1 MYFLVSYL
9 DDNPDASS
17 LLLLLLFLFSK
28 QWKNNKNKESAFIHT
43 HIHTNIYSVLTL
55 CFLYDCK
62 INKMVIN

>member
-17 LLLLLLFLFSK
+17 LLLLLFLFSK

-43 HIHTNIYSVLTL
+43 HKYI
-55 CFLYDCK
+55 
-62 INKMVIN
+62 